1 MSNLPAPLPAS
12 NPCGSCPY
20 WRDVPSEVWD
30 ASEYDKLPRYD
41 AATADQPARLFLCHQ
56 QQDGRI
62 CAGWAGC
69 HDMDHNL
76 AARVAVLD
84 GQLTSD
90 EYQQLLDY
98 TTRVPLFDSGQ
109 AAAEHGR
116 ADESNPGQ
124 RARQMARKLRHRQ
137 ALNAQETRSNAE
149 LDQV

>member
-1 MSNLPAPLPAS
+1 MSNLSAPLPAN

-20 WRDVPSEVWD
+20 RRNVPSGVWD
-30 ASEYDKLPRYD
+30 ASEYEKLPRYD
-41 AATADQPARLFLCHQ
+41 APTTDQPARLFLCH

-84 GQLTSD
+84 GQLTPD
-90 EYQQLLDY
+90 EHQQLLDY
-98 TTRVPLFDSGQ
+98 TTDVPLFDRGQ
-109 AAAEHGR
+109 DAADHGR

-137 ALNAQETRSNAE
+137 KRQAQDAGPSVE
-149 LDQV
+149 LDQI